1 MDNLIE
7 LTYKELK
14 VGDEFIINRK
24 NDKRVF
30 RKESNGALQI
40 KDAYGFPCEKEN
52 QKIYCYLTMPVWVEH
67 EESEG
72 SV

>member
-14 VGDEFIINRK
+14 VGDEFIINKK
-24 NDKRVF
+24 NDNRVF

-40 KDAYGFPCEKEN
+40 KDTYGDPCADKDYH
-52 QKIYCYLTMPVWVEH
+52 IYGYLDMPVWIEARRK
-67 EESEG
+67 
-72 SV
+72 

>member
-14 VGDEFIINRK
+14 VGDEFIINKK

-40 KDAYGFPCEKEN
+40 KDAYGYLCADRDYH
-52 QKIYCYLTMPVWVEH
+52 IYGYLDMPVWIEAK
-67 EESEG
+67 EG
-72 SV
+72 EGNL